1 MRDEVDQGRRAADWA
16 SGVRGCLTFGIPAAI
31 LLISPTIGTRYLVIL
46 WPALLTFMGAA
57 CLLNARR
64 CGRTHCYVTGPFF
77 LILAGVALLYGM
89 GILPLGTRG
98 WSTLSATFAIG
109 GIVLC
114 CLPEVLMGRYQSSA
128 TEKSAGGRP
137 DGNET

>member
-1 MRDEVDQGRRAADWA
+1 MSGEVDRRRSAADWA

-31 LLISPTIGTRYLVIL
+31 LLIGPTIGTRYLVIV
-46 WPALLTFMGAA
+46 WPALLAFMGAA

-77 LILAGVALLYGM
+77 LILAGVALLYCI

-98 WSTLSATFAIG
+98 WSRLSATFAIG
-109 GIVLC
+109 GVVLC
-114 CLPEVLMGRYQSSA
+114 CVPEWLLGRYRTSSN
-128 TEKSAGGRP
+128 TS
-137 DGNET
+137 

>member
-1 MRDEVDQGRRAADWA
+1 MRGEVDRRAGGADWA

-31 LLISPTIGTRYLVIL
+31 LLISPTIGTRYLVIV
-46 WPALLTFMGAA
+46 WPLLLTFMGVA

-77 LILAGVALLYGM
+77 LILAGIALLYGIR
-89 GILPLGTRG
+89 ILPLGTRG
-98 WSTLSATFAIG
+98 WSTLSATFGIG

-114 CLPEVLMGRYQSSA
+114 YLPELLLGRYHSWVS
-128 TEKSAGGRP
+128 RP
-137 DGNET
+137 

>member
-1 MRDEVDQGRRAADWA
+1 MRGEVDRRAGGADWA

-31 LLISPTIGTRYLVIL
+31 LLISPTIGTRYLVIV
-46 WPALLTFMGAA
+46 WPVLLTFMGVA

-77 LILAGVALLYGM
+77 LILAGIALLYGIR
-89 GILPLGTRG
+89 ILPLGTMG
-98 WSTLSATFAIG
+98 WSTLSAAFAIG

-114 CLPEVLMGRYQSSA
+114 CVPEVLLGRYHSSV
-128 TEKSAGGRP
+128 SRH
-137 DGNET
+137 